1 MNDSDEGLGAHPHDP
16 QESPAGVFARRLRSL
31 IEALYPDERTRPGYA
46 RLAQEIRERTGGSI
60 SGTYLWELTTARKRN
75 VTIEQLGILAQFFG
89 VPPEYF
95 LNDEVA
101 ERVGAQLALVTAL
114 RDAKV
119 RSLALRADG
128 LSPATLDALL
138 IMVNEARRVEKLSP
152 VAPGDPN
159 SPSTEPDV

>member
-1 MNDSDEGLGAHPHDP
+1 MTDEEPGTHPYARD
-16 QESPAGVFARRLRSL
+16 EDPAGVLARRLRAL

-75 VTIEQLGILAQFFG
+75 VTIEQLGILSKFFG

-95 LNDEVA
+95 LSDEVA
-101 ERVGAQLALVTAL
+101 ERVDAQLALVTAL
-114 RDAKV
+114 HDAKV
-119 RSLALRADG
+119 RTLALRANG

-152 VAPGDPN
+152 IEGDGT
-159 SPSTEPDV
+159 TE